1 MSLPSSSHP
10 RAFCVPGVSCPRGC
24 RHKDGGHFR
33 HFLDSPEQGLLTLL
47 LWSDMLPK
55 SGGTFCALDS
65 VGVVAR
71 FLADHPEGVHADSV
85 QGTYPF
91 RARLSVRSLLRLP
104 RRCLRSELKW
114 LGVCSTGSGY
124 LIPGLIRECQQLVEL
139 TGDQGDVVLMHPFVM
154 HRVSGNPSGRAR
166 FGECSPDLA
175 SGPHLYL

>member
-1 MSLPSSSHP
+1 MTWCELS
-10 RAFCVPGVSCPRGC
+10 ARGC

-85 QGTYPF
+85 QGPNPF
-91 RARLSVRSLLRLP
+91 RPVLPVPAVRAARLHAVFLTLRAQRAG
-104 RRCLRSELKW
+104 RR
-114 LGVCSTGSGY
+114 
-124 LIPGLIRECQQLVEL
+124 
-139 TGDQGDVVLMHPFVM
+139 QG
-154 HRVSGNPSGRAR
+154 A
-166 FGECSPDLA
+166 A
-175 SGPHLYL
+175 T